1 MHENMKYDNPFAT
14 SRMMLAYLV
23 FTAAISLSRAMASSP
38 IAATAV
44 AAGEQP
50 AAKSPDVAPLGRI
63 VASLG
68 KREVILESGRY
79 GLKYFPDECLAFV
92 QTKPQVRLL
101 MAADKSTFLLAGR
114 DMKSLGLR
122 GEVLKPGRPGSFDNG
137 YAGIGGVV
145 RDLRTGQL
153 VAFYHAE
160 DHEGMRP
167 IPGGIPGF
175 YCCVALAVSADNGT
189 IFHKLGPIITSSL
202 PKNVKGGSDQGC
214 GDMCAVGTADHRYVY
229 VYYCDHSRIDNRGVQ
244 ICMSRCPVEDA
255 GRTDGWRKY
264 YHGAFAEP
272 GLGGKDTP
280 VMSAQAMGADA
291 IFPQVAFVP
300 ELRRYVMVFSIIAY
314 QELGPNTPARQ
325 SGIYIA
331 HSRDGIHWSQPT
343 QLLRIHSVPAGLGR
357 EVGWHPVLLLS
368 AVDGDSAKGWLYYS
382 YSERWG
388 HMPPQK
394 PHYLVGQPI
403 TLSIGKE

>member
-1 MHENMKYDNPFAT
+1 MKYDNPFAT
-14 SRMMLAYLV
+14 NRMMLAFLV
-23 FTAAISLSRAMASSP
+23 STVAISLSGVMASSP

-92 QTKPQVRLL
+92 QTSPQVRLL
-101 MAADKSTFLLAGR
+101 MAAGNSTFLLIGR
-114 DMKSLGLR
+114 DMKSLGLC
-122 GEVLKPGRPGSFDNG
+122 GEVLKPGTPGSFDNG

-145 RDLRTGQL
+145 RDPRTGQL
-153 VAFYHAE
+153 LAFYHAE

-175 YCCVALAVSADNGT
+175 YCCVALAVSTDNGAT
-189 IFHKLGPIITSSL
+189 FRKLGPLIKSSV
-202 PKNVKGGSDQGC
+202 PKDVKGRSDQGC
-214 GDMCAVGTADHRYVY
+214 GDMCAVSSADHRYVY

-244 ICMSRCPVEDA
+244 ICMARCPIEDT
-255 GRTDGWRKY
+255 GRTDLWRKY
-264 YHGAFAEP
+264 YQSAFDRP

-291 IFPQVAFVP
+291 IFPQVTFVP
-300 ELRRYVMVFSIIAY
+300 ELRRYVMVFSTIVY
-314 QELGPNTPARQ
+314 RELGPGIQARQ

-331 HSRDGIHWSQPT
+331 YSQDGIHWSNPT
-343 QLLRIHSVPAGLGR
+343 QLIRIHSVPEGLGT
-357 EVGWHPVLLLS
+357 EVGWHPTLLLS
-368 AVDGDSAKGWLYYS
+368 AVEGGSAKGWLYYS

-388 HMPPQK
+388 HNPPQK

-403 TLSIGKE
+403 TFSIVEK